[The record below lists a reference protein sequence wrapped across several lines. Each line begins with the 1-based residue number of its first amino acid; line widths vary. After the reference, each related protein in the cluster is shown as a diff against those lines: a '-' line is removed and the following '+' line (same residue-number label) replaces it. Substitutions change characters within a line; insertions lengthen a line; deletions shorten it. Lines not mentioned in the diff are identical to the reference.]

1 MENIVVKLTS
11 VELAML
17 AIVKQKN
24 KRFSDINKYIKEVI
38 IEEYNRLS

>member
-1 MENIVVKLTS
+1 MINVVVKLTS

-24 KRFSDINKYIKEVI
+24 KRFNDINKYIKEVI
-38 IEEYNRLS
+38 AEEYNKLT